1 MLYGLGIPLGN
12 QGPGG
17 DRLSTKRAT
26 ITSTVKASANRPID
40 IPANESRIAFSYLR
54 VSSAKQAGEDRS
66 GLDRQGDAFI
76 TFCDRHGLIPSLD
89 PVVDKGISA
98 YRGSNRRKGALAAF
112 LEAARNGTIPEGSV
126 LVVEDL
132 DRFSREAPSYAEAN
146 LHQVFEL
153 GLAIGIC
160 RDDVIVDRAKYD
172 TDIGVR
178 LQLLVRRDAAHDYSR
193 KLSERVLAAHER
205 IREREHNG
213 ERVNTHWKPQWLDY
227 EEETDSFV
235 LNDRWPTYR
244 RAVDLCLEGNGQVR
258 AAQALNAEGHLNSHG
273 KLWACSAVGQVWRD
287 RRLIGERTY
296 KIPGTDQYETQAGY
310 FPAVITTREFQR
322 VQEIVATRAGN
333 RGRAGRGDKRHN
345 ILQGIAHCPCGE
357 RLELQ
362 TARKANGTFHSYL
375 ACKAKK
381 RGRGTGFDYCSAKN
395 VRYDEEALLLAFM
408 QYRWARYF
416 DRPSDSKARRELN
429 RQIREHEVQLAKQ
442 REAQQKT
449 VTTLAELAAAGGL
462 DVGTANMLCKAAKQ
476 AEQQA
481 DATEAALKA
490 LNDQRRQAEL
500 RPNGEA
506 MQKAIRA
513 RVEKFLATDRL
524 EPAERVRF
532 NAWLNTQGLSVYIYR
547 NQEGLSVL
555 DSAIEDAKAMG
566 MTDEASLEALRLEM
580 LSSMA

>member
-1 MLYGLGIPLGN
+1 MP
-12 QGPGG
+12 
-17 DRLSTKRAT
+17 SSKRAT
-26 ITSTVKASANRPID
+26 TTSAAKAPAGRPVD
-40 IPANESRIAFSYLR
+40 VPATESRIAFSYLR

-98 YRGSNRRKGALAAF
+98 YRGSNRRRGALAAF

-205 IREREHNG
+205 IRERERNG
-213 ERVNTHWKPQWLDY
+213 ERVNTHWRPQWLDY
-227 EEETDSFV
+227 EEDTDTFV

-273 KLWACSAVGQVWRD
+273 KLWAGAAVGQVWRD

-310 FPAVITTREFQR
+310 FPAAITTREFQR

-345 ILQGIAHCPCGE
+345 ILQCIAYCPCGE

-362 TARKANGTFHSYL
+362 KRKKPNGTFHSYL

-408 QYRWARYF
+408 QHRWARYF
-416 DRPSDSKARRELN
+416 DRPSESKARRELN

-449 VTTLAELAAAGGL
+449 VTTLAELAGAGGL
-462 DVGTANMLCKAAKQ
+462 DVGTANMLGKAAKQ

-481 DATEAALKA
+481 DATEAALQA

-506 MQKAIRA
+506 MQRAIRE

-524 EPAERVRF
+524 DPTERVRF

-547 NQEGLSVL
+547 NQEGRTIL
-555 DSAIEDAKAMG
+555 DSTIEDAIG
-566 MTDEASLEALRLEM
+566 LGITDEASLEALRVEM
-580 LSSMA
+580 LRSMA

>member
-1 MLYGLGIPLGN
+1 MPSI
-12 QGPGG
+12 
-17 DRLSTKRAT
+17 KRPT
-26 ITSTVKASANRPID
+26 TTSTVKAPADRPID
-40 IPANESRIAFSYLR
+40 IPATESRIAFSYLR

-153 GLAIGIC
+153 ALAIGIC

-205 IREREHNG
+205 IRERERNG

-429 RQIREHEVQLAKQ
+429 RQIREYEVQLAKQ

-449 VTTLAELAAAGGL
+449 VTTLVDLAGAGGL
-462 DVGTANMLCKAAKQ
+462 DVGTANMLGKAAKQ

-547 NQEGLSVL
+547 NQEGKTVL

>member
-1 MLYGLGIPLGN
+1 MP
-12 QGPGG
+12 
-17 DRLSTKRAT
+17 SSKRPT
-26 ITSTVKASANRPID
+26 TTSTAKAPADRPIGV
-40 IPANESRIAFSYLR
+40 PATESRIAFSYLR

-76 TFCDRHGLIPSLD
+76 PFCDRHGLIPSLD
-89 PVVDKGISA
+89 PVVDRGISA
-98 YRGSNRRKGALAAF
+98 FRGSNRRKGALAAF

-160 RDDVIVDRAKYD
+160 RDDVIVDRARYD
-172 TDIGVR
+172 SDLGVQIR
-178 LQLLVRRDAAHDYSR
+178 LMVRRDAAHDYSK

-205 IREREHNG
+205 TRERERNG
-213 ERVNTHWKPQWLDY
+213 ERVNTHWRPQWLDY
-227 EEETDSFV
+227 DEETDSFV

-296 KIPGTDQYETQAGY
+296 KIPGTDQYETQPGY
-310 FPAVITTREFQR
+310 FPAAITTREFQR
-322 VQEIVATRAGN
+322 IQEIVATRAGN

-408 QYRWARYF
+408 QHRWARYF

-449 VTTLAELAAAGGL
+449 VITLAELAAAGGL
-462 DVGTANMLCKAAKQ
+462 DLGTANMLGKAAKQ

-481 DATEAALKA
+481 DATEAALQA

-506 MQKAIRA
+506 MQKAIRD

-524 EPAERVRF
+524 DPTERVRF

-547 NQEGLSVL
+547 NQEGKTVL
-555 DSAIEDAKAMG
+555 DSAIEDAIG
-566 MTDEASLEALRLEM
+566 LGITDEASLEALRVQM
-580 LSSMA
+580 QQSMG